1 MRDRGVTLIETLAV
15 VVLVALA
22 TVVLTRGMT
31 ASSPQQ
37 KAARAFAMFAEFD
50 ASARAM
56 ARSTGP
62 LRVVADGDRI
72 TASNAD
78 NDFLIQRQ
86 LPSGWKLDM
95 PGWREH
101 EWLYVIDGG
110 GRSEDVML
118 LLTGQQMSMQVRID
132 GLLGSVRTEGTP

>member
-1 MRDRGVTLIETLAV
+1 MRVRGVTLIETLAV
-15 VVLVALA
+15 VVLVALTTA
-22 TVVLTRGMT
+22 VLARGMT

-37 KAARAFAMFAEFD
+37 DAARAFAMFAEFD

-62 LRVVADGDRI
+62 LRVGAGEDRV
-72 TASNAD
+72 TASNA
-78 NDFLIQRQ
+78 NNEILIQRQ
-86 LPSGWKLDM
+86 LPSRWKLDM

-110 GRSEDVML
+110 GRSKDVVFT
-118 LLTGQQMSMQVRID
+118 LTGPQISMPVRID
-132 GLLGSVRTEGTP
+132 GLLGSVRTEGTR